1 MRTIKATDARFLVVS
16 VVKMGYGEATSVD
29 STVCKCETRLSFSG
43 GLLLEAIVADIGA
56 VGDEGVTKG
65 QIQKKSDQIMCT
77 VYVYY

>member
-16 VVKMGYGEATSVD
+16 VVRTGYGEATSVD

-43 GLLLEAIVADIGA
+43 GLLLGAIVADIGA
-56 VGDEGVTKG
+56 VDDEGVTKG